1 MASSLAF
8 SKFAGAM
15 VQHDGER
22 YEVHRCEPCF
32 FRTLAM
38 LRRERMVNTII
49 DDEPIESGQ
58 QADQWSSQ
66 GKFQVVLESAS
77 LNAAELAE
85 YCWRKGLY
93 VEQINAW
100 REACEQA
107 SRSVQPP
114 ETRREREEGT
124 GREKRLKQLERE
136 LRRTAALLVYEKK
149 PRRSEGGT
157 RTNDQ
162 PPDRRETM

>member
-1 MASSLAF
+1 MLPATLVARFQVLRTMASSLAF

-66 GKFQVVLESAS
+66 DKSSGAGK
-77 LNAAELAE
+77 
-85 YCWRKGLY
+85 R
-93 VEQINAW
+93 
-100 REACEQA
+100 
-107 SRSVQPP
+107 QP
-114 ETRREREEGT
+114 
-124 GREKRLKQLERE
+124 
-136 LRRTAALLVYEKK
+136 
-149 PRRSEGGT
+149 
-157 RTNDQ
+157 
-162 PPDRRETM
+162 